1 MALVVAPAVVSAR
14 RPWIRV
20 LDRGCSCTAVRYLGL
35 VGLVGTL
42 VRLAGSSRRLVHS
55 LLGPGPVTGAT
66 GVMHRPP
73 SRSPLIDHLDHCIIV
88 AIASAN
94 DAFGFAYHVFVA
106 SRSPCGSI
114 VTFLA
119 TTRVPAAPDSSSP
132 GPACT

>member
-1 MALVVAPAVVSAR
+1 MVSAAMAKRVNWNYLGIGVLLVGSPAMALVVAPAVVSAG

-35 VGLVGTL
+35 VGLVGAL

-73 SRSPLIDHLDHCIIV
+73 VGHH
-88 AIASAN
+88 
-94 DAFGFAYHVFVA
+94 
-106 SRSPCGSI
+106 
-114 VTFLA
+114 
-119 TTRVPAAPDSSSP
+119 
-132 GPACT
+132 